1 MDLNLETKFIKGTN
15 EQYSIRNDGVVIRH
29 FSYVTNQFMKK
40 IVYRDVIIKKK
51 LVDRKINPENK
62 LPYVRV
68 LLYPIEGKKRECII
82 KVLVIKYFTD
92 IVINTNT
99 RITHKDNNVFN
110 CSLDN
115 LSVERKLS
123 NYLNVNRPLT
133 RVEIATKNKRDLTKA
148 YVGNQIGIHA
158 KNIPEEVYE
167 EYKALLKIKR
177 LLAQK
182 LNINI
187 KSLQ

>member
-1 MDLNLETKFIKGTN
+1 MILETKFIEGTN
-15 EQYSIRNDGVVIRH
+15 NQYSIRNDGVVIRH
-29 FSYVTNQFMKK
+29 FSYVTNQFIKK

-62 LPYVRV
+62 LPYVRI
-68 LLYPIEGKKRECII
+68 LLYPIEGKKRECIL

-92 IVINTNT
+92 TVINTNT
-99 RITHKDNNVFN
+99 RITHKDNNLFN
-110 CSLDN
+110 CSLYN

-133 RVEIATKNKRDLTKA
+133 RVETANKNKMDLTKA
-148 YVGNQIGIHA
+148 YVGNQMGIHA
-158 KNIPEEVYE
+158 KDLSDEVYK
-167 EYKALLKIKR
+167 EYKAILKVKR

-182 LNINI
+182 LNCSIH
-187 KSLQ
+187 SLK